1 MNSTDFKELDIESK
15 VKYVNELLQQG
26 DSVDNIRINLGVGKN
41 YIGNTFKEDGY
52 KLNRNINQYI
62 KGDNVVTNTTN
73 VVKKPNKKVSKESN
87 KVNNINTSDDRIKV
101 LEGQIKDLQ
110 KQINLINNRLDNNS
124 ITTNVV
130 TDTTSI
136 IHSDIDKLRNTD
148 TTSSHYRIYKDIQEE
163 FKAFCKEHKQ
173 YKVQDIISSALKEY
187 LDKYN
192 K

>member
-26 DSVDNIRINLGVGKN
+26 DSVDNIRTTLGIGKN
-41 YIGNTFKEDGY
+41 YIANTFAKGGY

-73 VVKKPNKKVSKESN
+73 IVKQNIKPSEPKKET
-87 KVNNINTSDDRIKV
+87 NNINTKDSYYKA

-136 IHSDIDKLRNTD
+136 IHSSIDSYDRND
-148 TTSSHYRIYKDIQEE
+148 TKSSHYRIYTDIQEE
-163 FKAFCKEHKQ
+163 FKKFCKDNRQ
-173 YKVQDIISSALKEY
+173 YKVQDIISSAIKEY

>member
-1 MNSTDFKELDIESK
+1 MNSTDFKKLDIESK

-26 DSVDNIRINLGVGKN
+26 DSVDNIRTTLGIGKN
-41 YIGNTFKEDGY
+41 YISNTFGKDGY

-62 KGDNVVTNTTN
+62 KCDDVVTNTTN
-73 VVKKPNKKVSKESN
+73 VVKQNIKPSEPKKET
-87 KVNNINTSDDRIKV
+87 NNINTKDSYYKA
-101 LEGQIKDLQ
+101 LEGQIKDIQ

-173 YKVQDIISSALKEY
+173 YKVQDIISSAIKEY

>member
-1 MNSTDFKELDIESK
+1 MNSTDFKKLDIESK

-62 KGDNVVTNTTN
+62 KCDDVVTNTTN
-73 VVKKPNKKVSKESN
+73 VVKQNIKPSEPKKET
-87 KVNNINTSDDRIKV
+87 NNINTNDSYYKA
-101 LEGQIKDLQ
+101 LEGQIKDIQ

-173 YKVQDIISSALKEY
+173 YKVQDIISSAIKEY

>member
-41 YIGNTFKEDGY
+41 YIGNTFKDRGY

-62 KGDNVVTNTTN
+62 KNDDVVTYTTN

-101 LEGQIKDLQ
+101 LERQIKDLQ
-110 KQINLINNRLDNNS
+110 SQINIINDMLNKNNA
-124 ITTNVV
+124 TNVV
-130 TDTTSI
+130 IDTTSF

-173 YKVQDIISSALKEY
+173 YKVQDIISSAIKEY

>member
-1 MNSTDFKELDIESK
+1 MNSTDFKALDIEYK

-41 YIGNTFKEDGY
+41 YIGNTFKDQGY

-62 KGDNVVTNTTN
+62 KNDTVVTDTTN
-73 VVKKPNKKVSKESN
+73 VVKKPNKKVSKQSN
-87 KVNNINTSDDRIKV
+87 EVNNINTSDDRIKV
-101 LEGQIKDLQ
+101 LERQIKDLQ
-110 KQINLINNRLDNNS
+110 SQINIINDMLNKNNA
-124 ITTNVV
+124 TNVV

-173 YKVQDIISSALKEY
+173 YKVQDIISSAIKEY

>member
-1 MNSTDFKELDIESK
+1 MSGNEFKGLDIESK

-26 DSVDNIRINLGVGKN
+26 DSVDNIRTTLGIGKN
-41 YIGNTFKEDGY
+41 YIANKFGQGGY

-73 VVKKPNKKVSKESN
+73 VVKKPNKKVSKQSN
-87 KVNNINTSDDRIKV
+87 EVNNINTSDDRIKV
-101 LEGQIKDLQ
+101 LERQIKDLQ
-110 KQINLINNRLDNNS
+110 SQINIINDMLNKNNA
-124 ITTNVV
+124 TNVV
-130 TDTTSI
+130 IDTTSI
-136 IHSDIDKLRNTD
+136 IHSSIDSYDRND
-148 TTSSHYRIYKDIQEE
+148 TKSSHYRIYTDIQEE

-173 YKVQDIISSALKEY
+173 YKVQDIISSAIKEY

>member
-1 MNSTDFKELDIESK
+1 MSGNEFKDLDIESK

-26 DSVDNIRINLGVGKN
+26 GSVDNIRTTLGIGKN
-41 YIGNTFKEDGY
+41 YIANTFAKDGY

-62 KGDNVVTNTTN
+62 KCDDVVTNTTN
-73 VVKKPNKKVSKESN
+73 VVKQNIKPSEPKKET
-87 KVNNINTSDDRIKV
+87 NNINTKDSYYKA
-101 LEGQIKDLQ
+101 LEWQIKDLQ

-173 YKVQDIISSALKEY
+173 YKVQDIISSAIKEY

>member
-26 DSVDNIRINLGVGKN
+26 GSVDNIRTTLGIGKN
-41 YIGNTFKEDGY
+41 YIANTFAKDGY

-62 KGDNVVTNTTN
+62 KCDNVVTNTTN
-73 VVKKPNKKVSKESN
+73 VVKQNIKPSEPKKET
-87 KVNNINTSDDRIKV
+87 NNINTKDSYYKA
-101 LEGQIKDLQ
+101 LEWQIKDLQ

-136 IHSDIDKLRNTD
+136 IHSSIDSYDRND
-148 TTSSHYRIYKDIQEE
+148 TKSSHYRIYTDIQEE
-163 FKAFCKEHKQ
+163 FKKFCKDNRQ
-173 YKVQDIISSALKEY
+173 YKVQDIISSAIKEY

>member
-26 DSVDNIRINLGVGKN
+26 DSVDNIRTTLGIGKN
-41 YIGNTFKEDGY
+41 YIANKFGKGGY

-62 KGDNVVTNTTN
+62 KNDDVVTYTTN
-73 VVKKPNKKVSKESN
+73 VVKKPNKKVSKQSN
-87 KVNNINTSDDRIKV
+87 EVNNINTSDDRIKV
-101 LEGQIKDLQ
+101 LERQIKDLQ
-110 KQINLINNRLDNNS
+110 SQINIINDMLNKNNA
-124 ITTNVV
+124 TNVV
-130 TDTTSI
+130 IDTTSF

-173 YKVQDIISSALKEY
+173 YKVQDIISSAIKEY

>member
-1 MNSTDFKELDIESK
+1 MNSTDFKGLDIEYK

-26 DSVDNIRINLGVGKN
+26 DSVDNIRTTLGIGKN
-41 YIGNTFKEDGY
+41 YIANKFGKGGY

-73 VVKKPNKKVSKESN
+73 VVKKPNKKVSKQSN
-87 KVNNINTSDDRIKV
+87 EVNNINTSDDRIKV
-101 LEGQIKDLQ
+101 LERQIKDLQ
-110 KQINLINNRLDNNS
+110 SQINIINDMLNKNNA
-124 ITTNVV
+124 TNVV
-130 TDTTSI
+130 IDTTSF

-173 YKVQDIISSALKEY
+173 YKVQDIISSAIKEY

>member
-1 MNSTDFKELDIESK
+1 MNSTDFKGLDIESK

-26 DSVDNIRINLGVGKN
+26 DSVNNIRTTLGIGKN
-41 YIGNTFKEDGY
+41 YITNTFAKDGY

-62 KGDNVVTNTTN
+62 KCDDVVTNTTN
-73 VVKKPNKKVSKESN
+73 IVKQNIKPSEPKKET
-87 KVNNINTSDDRIKV
+87 NNINTNDSYYKA
-101 LEGQIKDLQ
+101 LEGQIKDIQ

-173 YKVQDIISSALKEY
+173 YKVQDIISSAIKEY

>member
-1 MNSTDFKELDIESK
+1 MNSTDFKELDIEYK

-41 YIGNTFKEDGY
+41 YIGNTFKEEGY

-62 KGDNVVTNTTN
+62 KNDTVVTDTTN
-73 VVKKPNKKVSKESN
+73 VVKKPNKKDSKQSN
-87 KVNNINTSDDRIKV
+87 EVNNINTSDDRIKV
-101 LEGQIKDLQ
+101 LERQIKDLQ
-110 KQINLINNRLDNNS
+110 SQINIINDMLNKNNA
-124 ITTNVV
+124 TNVV
-130 TDTTSI
+130 IDTTSF

-173 YKVQDIISSALKEY
+173 YKVQDIISSAIKEY

>member
-1 MNSTDFKELDIESK
+1 MSGNEFKELDIESK

-26 DSVDNIRINLGVGKN
+26 DSVNNIRTTLGIGKN
-41 YIGNTFKEDGY
+41 YIADKFGKDGY

-62 KGDNVVTNTTN
+62 KCDDVVTNTTF
-73 VVKKPNKKVSKESN
+73 VVKQNIKPSEPKKET
-87 KVNNINTSDDRIKV
+87 NN
-101 LEGQIKDLQ
+101 
-110 KQINLINNRLDNNS
+110 INLINNRLDNNS

-136 IHSDIDKLRNTD
+136 IHSSIDSYDRND
-148 TTSSHYRIYKDIQEE
+148 TTSSHYRIYTDIQEE
-163 FKAFCKEHKQ
+163 FKKFCKDNRQ
-173 YKVQDIISSALKEY
+173 YKVQDIISSAIKEY

>member
-1 MNSTDFKELDIESK
+1 MSGNEFKDLDIESK

-26 DSVDNIRINLGVGKN
+26 GSVDNIRTTLGIGKN
-41 YIGNTFKEDGY
+41 YIANTFAKDGY

-62 KGDNVVTNTTN
+62 KCDDVVTNTTN
-73 VVKKPNKKVSKESN
+73 VVKQNIKPSEPKKET
-87 KVNNINTSDDRIKV
+87 NNINTKDSYYKA
-101 LEGQIKDLQ
+101 LEGQIKDIQ

-136 IHSDIDKLRNTD
+136 IHSSIDSYDRND

-163 FKAFCKEHKQ
+163 FKKFCKDNRQ
-173 YKVQDIISSALKEY
+173 YKVQDIISSAIKEY

>member
-26 DSVDNIRINLGVGKN
+26 GSVDNIRTTLGIGKN
-41 YIGNTFKEDGY
+41 YIANTFAKDGY

-62 KGDNVVTNTTN
+62 KCDNVVTNTTN
-73 VVKKPNKKVSKESN
+73 VVKQNIKPSEPKKET
-87 KVNNINTSDDRIKV
+87 NNINTKDSYYKA

-173 YKVQDIISSALKEY
+173 YKVQDIISSAIKEY

>member
-26 DSVDNIRINLGVGKN
+26 DSVDNIRTTLGIGKN
-41 YIGNTFKEDGY
+41 YIANTFAKGGY

-62 KGDNVVTNTTN
+62 KCDDVVTNTTN
-73 VVKKPNKKVSKESN
+73 VVKQNIKPSEPKKET
-87 KVNNINTSDDRIKV
+87 NNINTKDSYYKA
-101 LEGQIKDLQ
+101 LEGQIKDIQ

-173 YKVQDIISSALKEY
+173 YKVQDIISSAIKEY

>member
-1 MNSTDFKELDIESK
+1 MNSTDFKGLDIEYK

-26 DSVDNIRINLGVGKN
+26 DSVDNIRTTLGIGKN
-41 YIGNTFKEDGY
+41 YIANKFGKGGY

-73 VVKKPNKKVSKESN
+73 VVKKPNKKVSKQSN

-101 LEGQIKDLQ
+101 LERQIKDLQ
-110 KQINLINNRLDNNS
+110 SQINIINDMLNKNNA
-124 ITTNVV
+124 TNVV
-130 TDTTSI
+130 IDTTSF

-173 YKVQDIISSALKEY
+173 YKVQDIISSAIKEY

>member
-1 MNSTDFKELDIESK
+1 MSGNEFKDLDIEFQ

-26 DSVDNIRINLGVGKN
+26 DSVDNIRTTLGIGKN
-41 YIGNTFKEDGY
+41 YIANKFGKGGY

-73 VVKKPNKKVSKESN
+73 VVKKPNKKVSKQSN
-87 KVNNINTSDDRIKV
+87 EVNNINTSDDRIKV
-101 LEGQIKDLQ
+101 LERQIKDLQ
-110 KQINLINNRLDNNS
+110 SQINIINDMLNKNNA
-124 ITTNVV
+124 TNVV
-130 TDTTSI
+130 IDTTSI
-136 IHSDIDKLRNTD
+136 IHSSIDSYDRND
-148 TTSSHYRIYKDIQEE
+148 TKSSHYRIYTDIQEE

-173 YKVQDIISSALKEY
+173 YKVQDIISSAIKEY

>member
-1 MNSTDFKELDIESK
+1 MSGNEFKDLDIESK

-26 DSVDNIRINLGVGKN
+26 GSVDNIRTTLGIGKN
-41 YIGNTFKEDGY
+41 YIANTFAKDGY

-62 KGDNVVTNTTN
+62 KCDNVVTNTTN
-73 VVKKPNKKVSKESN
+73 VVKQNIKPSEPKKET
-87 KVNNINTSDDRIKV
+87 NNINTKDSYYKA
-101 LEGQIKDLQ
+101 LEWQIKDLQ

>member
-1 MNSTDFKELDIESK
+1 MSGNEFKGLDIESK

-26 DSVDNIRINLGVGKN
+26 DSVDNIRTTLGIGKN
-41 YIGNTFKEDGY
+41 YIADKFGKGGY

-73 VVKKPNKKVSKESN
+73 VVKKPNKKVSKQSN
-87 KVNNINTSDDRIKV
+87 EVNNINTSDDRIKV
-101 LEGQIKDLQ
+101 LERQIKDLQ
-110 KQINLINNRLDNNS
+110 SQINIINDMLNKNNA
-124 ITTNVV
+124 TNVV
-130 TDTTSI
+130 IDTTSI
-136 IHSDIDKLRNTD
+136 IHSSIDSYDRND
-148 TTSSHYRIYKDIQEE
+148 TKSSHYRIYTDIQEE

-173 YKVQDIISSALKEY
+173 YKVQDIISSAIKEY

>member
-1 MNSTDFKELDIESK
+1 MNSTDFKGLDIESK

-26 DSVDNIRINLGVGKN
+26 DSVDNIRTTLGIGKN
-41 YIGNTFKEDGY
+41 YIANTFAKDGY

-62 KGDNVVTNTTN
+62 KCDDVVTNTTN
-73 VVKKPNKKVSKESN
+73 VVKQNIKPSEPKKET
-87 KVNNINTSDDRIKV
+87 NNINTKDSYYKA
-101 LEGQIKDLQ
+101 LEWQIKDLQ

-136 IHSDIDKLRNTD
+136 IHSSIDSYDRND
-148 TTSSHYRIYKDIQEE
+148 TTSSHYRIYTDIQEE
-163 FKAFCKEHKQ
+163 FKKFCKDNRQ
-173 YKVQDIISSALKEY
+173 YKVQDIISSAIKEY

>member
-1 MNSTDFKELDIESK
+1 MSGNEFKDLDIEFK

-41 YIGNTFKEDGY
+41 YIGNTFKEQGY

-62 KGDNVVTNTTN
+62 KNDTVVTDTTN
-73 VVKKPNKKVSKESN
+73 VVKKPNKKVSKQSN

-101 LEGQIKDLQ
+101 LERQIKDLQ
-110 KQINLINNRLDNNS
+110 SQINIINDRLNKNNA
-124 ITTNVV
+124 TNVV
-130 TDTTSI
+130 IDTTSI
-136 IHSDIDKLRNTD
+136 IHSSIDSYDRND
-148 TTSSHYRIYKDIQEE
+148 TTSSHYRIYTDIQEE
-163 FKAFCKEHKQ
+163 FKKFCKDNRQ
-173 YKVQDIISSALKEY
+173 YKVQDIISSAIKEY

>member
-1 MNSTDFKELDIESK
+1 MNSTDFKGLDIEYK

-41 YIGNTFKEDGY
+41 YIGNTFKEEGY

-62 KGDNVVTNTTN
+62 KNDTVVTDTTN
-73 VVKKPNKKVSKESN
+73 VVKKPNKKVSKQSN

-101 LEGQIKDLQ
+101 LERQIKDLQ
-110 KQINLINNRLDNNS
+110 SQINIINDMLNKNNA
-124 ITTNVV
+124 TNVV
-130 TDTTSI
+130 IDTTSF

-173 YKVQDIISSALKEY
+173 YKVQDIISSAIKEY

>member
-41 YIGNTFKEDGY
+41 YIGNKFKERGY

-62 KGDNVVTNTTN
+62 KNDDVVTYTTN

-101 LEGQIKDLQ
+101 LERQIKDLQ
-110 KQINLINNRLDNNS
+110 SQINIINDMLNKNNA
-124 ITTNVV
+124 TNVV
-130 TDTTSI
+130 IDTTSF

-173 YKVQDIISSALKEY
+173 YKVQDIISSAIKEY

>member
-1 MNSTDFKELDIESK
+1 MNSTDFKGLDIEYK

-41 YIGNTFKEDGY
+41 YIGNTFKDQGY

-62 KGDNVVTNTTN
+62 KNDTVVTDTTN
-73 VVKKPNKKVSKESN
+73 VVKKPNKKVSKQSN

-101 LEGQIKDLQ
+101 LERQIKDLQ
-110 KQINLINNRLDNNS
+110 SQINIINDMLNKNNA
-124 ITTNVV
+124 TNVV
-130 TDTTSI
+130 IDTTSF

-173 YKVQDIISSALKEY
+173 YKVQDIISSAIKEY

>member
-26 DSVDNIRINLGVGKN
+26 DSVDNIRTTLGIGKN
-41 YIGNTFKEDGY
+41 YIANTFAKGGY

-73 VVKKPNKKVSKESN
+73 IVKQNIKPSEPKKET
-87 KVNNINTSDDRIKV
+87 NNINTKDSYYKA
-101 LEGQIKDLQ
+101 LEGQIKDIQ

-136 IHSDIDKLRNTD
+136 IHSSIDSYDRND
-148 TTSSHYRIYKDIQEE
+148 TKSSHYRIYTDIQEE
-163 FKAFCKEHKQ
+163 FKKFCKDNRQ
-173 YKVQDIISSALKEY
+173 YKVQDIISSAIKEY

>member
-1 MNSTDFKELDIESK
+1 MSGNEFKDLDIESK

-26 DSVDNIRINLGVGKN
+26 GSVDNIRTTLGIGKN
-41 YIGNTFKEDGY
+41 YIANTFAKGGY

-62 KGDNVVTNTTN
+62 KCDDVVTNTTN
-73 VVKKPNKKVSKESN
+73 VVKQNIKPSEPKKET
-87 KVNNINTSDDRIKV
+87 NNINTKDSYYKA
-101 LEGQIKDLQ
+101 LEGQIKDIQ

-173 YKVQDIISSALKEY
+173 YKVQDIISSAIKEY

>member
-1 MNSTDFKELDIESK
+1 MNSTDFKGLDIESK

-26 DSVDNIRINLGVGKN
+26 DSVDNIRTTLGIGKN
-41 YIGNTFKEDGY
+41 YIANTFAKDGY

-62 KGDNVVTNTTN
+62 KCDDVVTNTTN
-73 VVKKPNKKVSKESN
+73 VVKQNIKPSEPKKET
-87 KVNNINTSDDRIKV
+87 NNINTKDSYYKA
-101 LEGQIKDLQ
+101 LEWQIKDIQ

>member
-26 DSVDNIRINLGVGKN
+26 DSVDNIRTTLGIGKN
-41 YIGNTFKEDGY
+41 YIADKFGKGGY

-62 KGDNVVTNTTN
+62 KCDDVVTNTTN
-73 VVKKPNKKVSKESN
+73 VVKQNIKPSETKKET
-87 KVNNINTSDDRIKV
+87 NNINTKDSYYKA

-136 IHSDIDKLRNTD
+136 IHSSIDSYDRND
-148 TTSSHYRIYKDIQEE
+148 TTSSHYRIYTDIQEE
-163 FKAFCKEHKQ
+163 FKKFCKDNRQ
-173 YKVQDIISSALKEY
+173 YKVQDIISSAIREY

>member
-26 DSVDNIRINLGVGKN
+26 DSVDNIRTTLGIGKN
-41 YIGNTFKEDGY
+41 YIANTFGKGGY

-62 KGDNVVTNTTN
+62 KCDDVVTNTTN
-73 VVKKPNKKVSKESN
+73 VVKQNIKPSEPKKET
-87 KVNNINTSDDRIKV
+87 NNINTKDSYYKA

-173 YKVQDIISSALKEY
+173 YKVQDIISSAIKEY

>member
-1 MNSTDFKELDIESK
+1 MNSTDFKELDIEYK

-41 YIGNTFKEDGY
+41 YIGNTFKEEGY

-62 KGDNVVTNTTN
+62 KNDTVVTDTTN
-73 VVKKPNKKVSKESN
+73 VVKKPNKKVSKQSN

-101 LEGQIKDLQ
+101 LERQIKDLQ
-110 KQINLINNRLDNNS
+110 SQINIINDMLNKNNA
-124 ITTNVV
+124 TNVV
-130 TDTTSI
+130 IDTTSF

-173 YKVQDIISSALKEY
+173 YKVQDIISSAIKEY

>member
-1 MNSTDFKELDIESK
+1 MSGNEFKDLDIESK

-26 DSVDNIRINLGVGKN
+26 GSVDNIRTTLGIGKN
-41 YIGNTFKEDGY
+41 YIANTFAKDGY

-62 KGDNVVTNTTN
+62 KCDNVVTNTTN
-73 VVKKPNKKVSKESN
+73 VVKQNIKPSEPKKET
-87 KVNNINTSDDRIKV
+87 NNINTKDSYYKA
-101 LEGQIKDLQ
+101 LEWQIKDLQ

-173 YKVQDIISSALKEY
+173 YKIQDIISSALKEY

>member
-1 MNSTDFKELDIESK
+1 MSGNEFKELDIESK

-26 DSVDNIRINLGVGKN
+26 DSVNNIRTTLGIGKN
-41 YIGNTFKEDGY
+41 YIANKFGKDGY

-62 KGDNVVTNTTN
+62 KCDDVVTNTTF
-73 VVKKPNKKVSKESN
+73 VVKQNIKPSEPKKET
-87 KVNNINTSDDRIKV
+87 NNINTKDSYYKA
-101 LEGQIKDLQ
+101 LEWQIKDIQ

-136 IHSDIDKLRNTD
+136 IHSSIDSYDRND
-148 TTSSHYRIYKDIQEE
+148 TTSSHYRIYTDIQEE
-163 FKAFCKEHKQ
+163 FKKFCKDNRQ
-173 YKVQDIISSALKEY
+173 YKVQDIISSAIKEY

>member
-1 MNSTDFKELDIESK
+1 MNSTDFKGLDIEYK

-41 YIGNTFKEDGY
+41 YIGNTFKEEGY

-62 KGDNVVTNTTN
+62 KNDTVVTDTTN
-73 VVKKPNKKVSKESN
+73 VVKKPNKKVSKQSN
-87 KVNNINTSDDRIKV
+87 EVNNINTSDDRIKV
-101 LEGQIKDLQ
+101 LERQIKDLQ
-110 KQINLINNRLDNNS
+110 SQINIINDMLNKNNA
-124 ITTNVV
+124 TNVV
-130 TDTTSI
+130 IDTTSF

-173 YKVQDIISSALKEY
+173 YKVQDIISSAIKEY

>member
-26 DSVDNIRINLGVGKN
+26 DSVDNIRTTLGIGKN
-41 YIGNTFKEDGY
+41 YIANTFAKGGY

-73 VVKKPNKKVSKESN
+73 IVKQNIKPSEPKKET
-87 KVNNINTSDDRIKV
+87 NNINTKDSYYKA

-124 ITTNVV
+124 ITTIVV

-136 IHSDIDKLRNTD
+136 IHSSIDSYDRND
-148 TTSSHYRIYKDIQEE
+148 TKSSHYRIYTDIQEE
-163 FKAFCKEHKQ
+163 FKKFCKDNRQ
-173 YKVQDIISSALKEY
+173 YKVQDIISSAIKEY

>member
-1 MNSTDFKELDIESK
+1 MSGNEFKGLDIESK

-41 YIGNTFKEDGY
+41 YIGDTFKKHGY

-62 KGDNVVTNTTN
+62 KNDDVVTYTTN
-73 VVKKPNKKVSKESN
+73 VVKKTNKKVSKESN

-101 LEGQIKDLQ
+101 LERQIKDLQ
-110 KQINLINNRLDNNS
+110 SQINIINDMLNKNNA
-124 ITTNVV
+124 TNVV
-130 TDTTSI
+130 IDTTSI
-136 IHSDIDKLRNTD
+136 IHSSIDSYDRND
-148 TTSSHYRIYKDIQEE
+148 TKSSHYRIYTDIQEE

-173 YKVQDIISSALKEY
+173 YKVQDIISSAIKEY

>member
-26 DSVDNIRINLGVGKN
+26 DSVDNIRTTLGIGKN
-41 YIGNTFKEDGY
+41 YIANTFAKGGY

-62 KGDNVVTNTTN
+62 KCDDVVTNTTN
-73 VVKKPNKKVSKESN
+73 VVKQNIKPSEPKKKT
-87 KVNNINTSDDRIKV
+87 NNINTNDSYYKA
-101 LEGQIKDLQ
+101 LEGQIKDIQ

-136 IHSDIDKLRNTD
+136 IHSSIDSYDRND
-148 TTSSHYRIYKDIQEE
+148 TKSSHYRIYTDIQEE
-163 FKAFCKEHKQ
+163 FKKFCKDNRQ
-173 YKVQDIISSALKEY
+173 YKVQDIISSAIKEY